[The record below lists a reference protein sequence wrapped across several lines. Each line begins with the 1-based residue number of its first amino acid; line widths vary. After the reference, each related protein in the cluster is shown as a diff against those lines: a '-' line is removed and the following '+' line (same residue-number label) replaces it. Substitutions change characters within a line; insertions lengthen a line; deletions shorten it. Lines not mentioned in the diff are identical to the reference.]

1 MQHMKTMTNQGGQ
14 SQGDESKPSSRPPG
28 EKPNPSRTEPEPA
41 KQPTRKEPETSKQPG
56 RPTPSGVPNESQRA
70 EGAYKYKGGR
80 QGTGGVPNPD
90 DQDDRESAG
99 SFRGTAKPI
108 NGMDD
113 DDESA
118 GAGEFRRDL
127 ISPIRNPE

>member
-1 MQHMKTMTNQGGQ
+1 MKDMKNMTNQSGKGQGGK
-14 SQGDESKPSSRPPG
+14 SKPSSRPPG
-28 EKPNPSRTEPEPA
+28 EDSNPS
-41 KQPTRKEPETSKQPG
+41 RKEPEPTKQPG
-56 RPTPSGVPNESQRA
+56 RPTPSGVPNDGQQA

-108 NGMDD
+108 DRT
-113 DDESA
+113 DDEDDVSA
-118 GAGEFRRDL
+118 GAGQFRRDL